1 MNTNICNNC
10 GGNYENRNGRWI
22 CLSCGAYKPETIS
35 NEEITLLYT
44 AFQKLR
50 LAEFSEAEQEFDD
63 ILRRYPKNANAY
75 WGRLMSKYGIK
86 YEQDYDGKM
95 IPTCYAAS
103 IESILEDKDYQNALK
118 YADQENK
125 AYYQQQ
131 AEYMERVRVTWVE
144 KAKKEDP
151 YDIFICYKD
160 SDLANGIERTKDSI
174 EAHEIYTHLL
184 EKGYRV
190 FFSRES
196 LRDKMGEKY
205 EPYIFNALSTAKVM
219 LVYGTSA
226 EYIKSTW
233 LKNEWHRFTK
243 RILAG
248 EKHADSLLVACKGFD
263 PNELPTALASKQCF
277 DASRQTFFGDLDHSI
292 ERIIRAR
299 TGEGSD
305 IHEHF
310 FKTKIVKPTCREP
323 GYTVHSC
330 DCGYEYK
337 DSYLP
342 ALGHQFSKWVEILH
356 PTCTVNGEEQRKCE
370 RCGEM
375 DKRPIPA
382 TGHQFSKWSTNADGR
397 KISYCPNCG
406 ATKDWEEEQKAKEEQ
421 AAEAA
426 KKAQTEKEAKAAEA
440 AKKAQAKKEAKAAK
454 AEENAER
461 TEAIKSFF
469 TSTFGWGSIFF
480 ILFSIMAFIELFV
493 DVPSGVPVIAAM
505 LAVTAG
511 ILLLAKAENK
521 TAVKNHVICVQIMRH
536 LTFLI
541 PNLILAIDTWVFYR
555 DPGVSIL
562 SVWVL
567 FGCLVVSYSLTGF
580 YGGYRNWDWD
590 LNYGHDWQPVMY
602 WIFVVL
608 NFVTLVCRLGTIWW
622 DWFVPDGIQI

>member
-1 MNTNICNNC
+1 MSTNICNNC

-22 CLSCGAYKPETIS
+22 CLSCGSYKPEMIS
-35 NEEITLLYT
+35 NEEVTLLYT

-63 ILRRYPKNANAY
+63 IIRRYPKNSNAY

-103 IESILEDKDYQNALK
+103 IESILEDKDYLNALK
-118 YADQENK
+118 YADTENK

-248 EKHADSLLVACKGFD
+248 EKHEDSLLVACKGFD
-263 PNELPTALASKQCF
+263 PSELPTALSSKQCF
-277 DASRQTFFGDLDHSI
+277 DASRHTFFGDLDHSI

-299 TGEGSD
+299 TGESNG

-310 FKTKIVKPTCREP
+310 FKTKIVKPTCREQ
-323 GYTVHSC
+323 GYTVHAC

-342 ALGHQFSKWVEILH
+342 ALGHNFSKWVEVLH

-382 TGHQFSKWSTNADGR
+382 TGHQFSKWSTTADGR

-406 ATKDWEEEQKAKEEQ
+406 ATKDWEEEQTAKEEQ
-421 AAEAA
+421 
-426 KKAQTEKEAKAAEA
+426 AAEA
-440 AKKAQAKKEAKAAK
+440 AKKAQAKKEAKAAN
-454 AEENAER
+454 AEKNAER
-461 TEAIKSFF
+461 IERILSLLCTPFVWGCIFF
-469 TSTFGWGSIFF
+469 T
-480 ILFSIMAFIELFV
+480 LFSIIAVVGLFIQL
-493 DVPSGVPVIAAM
+493 PVLICIFEIIFT
-505 LAVTAG
+505 LVSL
-511 ILLLAKAENK
+511 ILILENLNSI
-521 TAVKNHVICVQIMRH
+521 TDLPVLVQFLRH

-541 PNLILAIDTWVFYR
+541 PNLL
-555 DPGVSIL
+555 VSIGIFVFDWHLGYTGIALTLCSIAYLVISYCL
-562 SVWVL
+562 S
-567 FGCLVVSYSLTGF
+567 FICL
-580 YGGYRNWDWD
+580 D
-590 LNYGHDWQPVMY
+590 LNDDPQAWK
-602 WIFVVL
+602 L
-608 NFVTLVCRLGTIWW
+608 TIWLTFLILNLAL
-622 DWFVPDGIQI
+622 FVMVLELLCAAMPVSEFFQ